1 MENNVI
7 IYGYTAWYAVKPK
20 IEVYKDDELIGEVS
34 YQDTFEFNVE
44 EDCVLKFKCS
54 VRKAEIKEY
63 KDKINKISLEFN
75 RFTGQLKAKYK

>member
-44 EDCVLKFKCS
+44 
-54 VRKAEIKEY
+54 
-63 KDKINKISLEFN
+63 
-75 RFTGQLKAKYK
+75 